1 MIGGHSN
8 ELFSQEI
15 LMSLWKKFKE
25 SVKLNHIVITT
36 PDGLPFNSNNNHKQ
50 MNLLQRTLSVMGAH
64 VQVPVPQMGTR
75 HRDVSITLT
84 PQMNFDDADLEASE
98 IDTPLLR
105 P

>member
-1 MIGGHSN
+1 MRKKT
-8 ELFSQEI
+8 FSR
-15 LMSLWKKFKE
+15 E

-36 PDGLPFNSNNNHKQ
+36 PDGTPFNSNNNHKQ

-64 VQVPVPQMGTR
+64 VQVPVGASQMGTR

-84 PQMNFDDADLEASE
+84 PQMNFDDADVETSE